1 MEHPERHAFLSILG
15 GFFLVTVLALVGPAH
30 AAPSHLDQAPSLEQE
45 QTPDQG
51 QSVTGTIAAVGRHS
65 FTLTLG
71 TTGGVPGESMQQTAP
86 KSMTFMIDKNTT
98 VDGKLKV
105 GASADVTYR
114 EDNGSNVAISVRVTS

>member
-1 MEHPERHAFLSILG
+1 MEHTERRAFLSILG
-15 GFFLVTVLALVGPAH
+15 GFFLVAVLALVGPAH
-30 AAPSHLDQAPSLEQE
+30 AAANHTDQPPSLEQ
-45 QTPDQG
+45 TADQG

-71 TTGGVPGESMQQTAP
+71 TTGGVPGESMQQTTP